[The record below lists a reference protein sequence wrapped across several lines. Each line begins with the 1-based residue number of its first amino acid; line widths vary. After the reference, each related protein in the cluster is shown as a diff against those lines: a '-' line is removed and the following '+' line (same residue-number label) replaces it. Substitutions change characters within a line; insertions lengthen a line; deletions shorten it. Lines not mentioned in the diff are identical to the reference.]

1 MAVKYLLKATE
12 EYRLESLEDVK
23 QFHESM
29 EKDAETQDYTLG
41 SFGWVEKP
49 IKEGKEVVDSYFVVK
64 LVKIFDEAKDPEKA
78 PMKSVTYEHYDL
90 DRFKDTVDNTTVE
103 ETAPWD

>member
-23 QFHESM
+23 QFHDAM
-29 EKDAETQDYTLG
+29 EKDADSQDYTIG
-41 SFGWVEKP
+41 SFGWTEKP
-49 IKEGKEVVDSYFVVK
+49 VKEGKEIVDSYYIVK
-64 LVKIFDEAKDPEKA
+64 LMKQFDEAKDPEKA
-78 PMKSVTYEHYDL
+78 PMKAVTYEHYDL
-90 DRFKDTVDNTTVE
+90 APLKDTVSDTTVE